1 MEAESV
7 MNELWRGRMAAIV
20 ALLIAGGALTYISMG
35 SLGDN
40 LVYYWS
46 PTEVNASKDEAMG
59 ATIRLG
65 GQVVPG
71 TVDWKPDSQALKFR
85 ITDGQTEQLVTST
98 GAPPQMFR
106 EGIGVV
112 VEGRLQGDGTFETD
126 RVMIKHSNEYRA
138 PEDGE
143 SPDEVYKTLDME
155 D

>member
-1 MEAESV
+1 
-7 MNELWRGRMAAIV
+7 
-20 ALLIAGGALTYISMG
+20 
-35 SLGDN
+35 
-40 LVYYWS
+40 
-46 PTEVNASKDEAMG
+46 
-59 ATIRLG
+59 
-65 GQVVPG
+65 
-71 TVDWKPDSQALKFR
+71 
-85 ITDGQTEQLVTST
+85 
-98 GAPPQMFR
+98 MFR